1 MELGVGM
8 GVVEGVG
15 GVDIFVSVSSSSSS
29 SSTPTTIPTLQL
41 ANCATHSKR
50 ESVGALDSGFKVEA
64 GAMNTWY
71 DPQESALS
79 LFYILYLVAR

>member
-1 MELGVGM
+1 MGM
-8 GVVEGVG
+8 SVVESVG
-15 GVDIFVSVSSSSSS
+15 GVHTFASVSSSSSS

-64 GAMNTWY
+64 GVMNTGY
-71 DPQESALS
+71 KSQKSALS
-79 LFYILYLVAR
+79 LLYILYLVAR